1 MSKHSL
7 DRALEMAT
15 DITKGAKKIYRVG
28 KSKLK
33 KFASSYFEKSKI
45 ADAKA
50 DERAKKKNSVFS
62 TSTPNGTL
70 RKSSNP
76 MATKNGGVL

>member
-1 MSKHSL
+1 MSKHSI

-15 DITKGAKKIYRVG
+15 DITKGIKKVYRIG
-28 KSKLK
+28 KSRLK
-33 KFASSYFEKSKI
+33 KFADLYSEKAQI
-45 ADAKA
+45 ANAKA

-70 RKSSNP
+70 RRSSNP